1 MISLQELRWR
11 GLIQDISDEA
21 GVENLVA
28 GDGCYVGFDPT
39 AKSLHIGNLVSILV
53 AIHLGR
59 AGLKP
64 VLLFGGATGAI
75 GDPSGKRAERQ
86 LLERAVVDANVAA
99 ISAQVG
105 AIMHRSGVTADFVDN
120 YSWTREVTLLD
131 FLRDIGKHF
140 TVNYMLAKDSVKA
153 RLEGDGIS
161 FTEFSYM
168 LLQSFDFLHLYTTR
182 NCKLQFGGSDQWGNI
197 TAGLELIRRKV
208 QGEAFALSA
217 PLILDSQG
225 RKFGKSEGGAVWL
238 DPELTSPF
246 KFHQFWLNVPDADV
260 VRYLKI
266 FTLLS
271 LEEIAALEAKM
282 LAAPAERAGQK
293 ALADAVTT
301 LIHGSAA
308 TEDAKRSAQVLFGG
322 SFDGLSESQLE
333 EIFADVPSSTL
344 NRGELG
350 GLTIVDALV
359 NSKTLASKG
368 EARRLITSGGVY
380 LNNERVSDPALIIS
394 SALKADTGLF
404 LMRTG
409 KKNYHLVKIAG

>member
-1 MISLQELRWR
+1 MVSLHELRWR
-11 GLIQDISDEA
+11 GLVQDISDEA
-21 GVENLVA
+21 GIEKLAA

-39 AKSLHIGNLVSILV
+39 AKSLHIGHLVSILV

-64 VLLFGGATGAI
+64 ILLFGGATGVI
-75 GDPSGKRAERQ
+75 GDPSGRRAERQ
-86 LLERAVVDANVAA
+86 LLDRSVVEGNVAA
-99 ISAQVG
+99 ISTQVG
-105 AIMHRSGVTADFVDN
+105 AILKRVGLEAEFVDN
-120 YSWTREVTLLD
+120 YSWTRDVSMLD
-131 FLRDIGKHF
+131 FLRDVGKHF

-168 LLQSFDFLHLYTTR
+168 LLQSNDFLHLYQTR

-208 QGEAFALSA
+208 QGDAYALSA

-225 RKFGKSEGGAVWL
+225 RKFGKSEGNAVWL
-238 DPELTSPF
+238 DSALTSPF
-246 KFHQFWLNVPDADV
+246 KFHQFWLNVPDADA

-266 FTLLS
+266 FTFLT
-271 LEEIAALEAKM
+271 EEAIAALEARMKE
-282 LAAPAERAGQK
+282 APGERAAQK
-293 ALADAVTT
+293 ALADEVTT
-301 LIHGSAA
+301 LIHGKDA

-322 SFDGLSESQLE
+322 SLEGLSERQLE
-333 EIFADVPSSTL
+333 EIFADVPSSSISAS
-344 NRGELG
+344 ELET
-350 GLTIVDALV
+350 LTIVDALV

-380 LNNERVSDPALIIS
+380 LNNERVSDPAMLVS
-394 SALKADTGLF
+394 TGMTSGAQLF
-404 LMRTG
+404 VLRTG
-409 KKNYHLVKIAG
+409 KKNYHLVKLID